1 MRTSI
6 IAFTAVLALAASPAL
21 ADGYSYGAPGGSVK
35 GEQANQQEA
44 RSSAGAAINQNFEA
58 GHKDKSI
65 DTTPTAIAPGLDAG
79 TNNCAVSASAG
90 GSATGFGLSFGA
102 SWESEDCNER
112 NWIALMSS
120 RGWDDVA
127 QAYACLH
134 NAKMAMAFEAAGY
147 ECPDAP
153 GEAER
158 RAAEDQVAKNE
169 ASGEP
174 AVPSYCSDGGFAS
187 DDVIRKNCPES
198 EADRILSDRN
208 W

>member
-6 IAFTAVLALAASPAL
+6 IAFTAVLALSASPAL
-21 ADGYSYGAPGGSVK
+21 ADGYSYGAPGGSVS
-35 GEQANQQEA
+35 GSQANKQQA
-44 RSSAGAAINQNFEA
+44 QSSAGAIVNTVNK
-58 GHKDKSI
+58 GPSDYSV
-65 DTTPTAIAPGLDAG
+65 DTTPSVIAPGLDAG

-112 NWIALMSS
+112 NWIALMSA

-127 QAYACLH
+127 KSYACLH
-134 NAKMAMAFEAAGY
+134 NAKAAMAFEAAGY
-147 ECPDAP
+147 DCPDAP

-158 RAAEDQVAKNE
+158 KAAEDQVARNE
-169 ASGEP
+169 TSGEP
-174 AVPSYCSDGGFAS
+174 AVPSYCSDGGMAS
-187 DDVIRKNCPES
+187 DDVIRENCPES
-198 EADRILSDRN
+198 EADRILSDRG